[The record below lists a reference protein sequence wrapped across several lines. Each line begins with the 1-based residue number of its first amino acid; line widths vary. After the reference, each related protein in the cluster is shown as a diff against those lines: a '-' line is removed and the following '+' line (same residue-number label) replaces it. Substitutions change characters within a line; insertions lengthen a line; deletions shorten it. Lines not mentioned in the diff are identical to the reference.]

1 MIEWDKLLAEV
12 LEDPVFANIKTV
24 QHRAT
29 SSDRLVRSFEEI
41 LEFVEKNDRLPSPDG
56 ALSEKGL
63 YARLEG
69 IRNDANKRDKCLPFD
84 RLNLL
89 STHKIK
95 TEEDDLAD
103 ILNDPIFDVAPEV
116 AAIFDVPEYMRKAA
130 EDKKQADYVGQH
142 KECKDFEKYEGL
154 FRSIHTDLR
163 LGLKKTVTFKT
174 EHLKQGGIF
183 IMSGRL
189 VYLAEMD
196 DQKMRKTGDYK
207 IDGRIR
213 CIYENGTESD
223 ILLQTLS
230 KNLYTDGYTVLDCS
244 QDDNEHLRASFAVT
258 DNDIASGYVY
268 ILKSHSIDP
277 EIANKKDLYKIG
289 FTTTS
294 VESRIANARN
304 EATYLF
310 ADVEIGASYKVYNI
324 KAVAFESALHQLFD
338 KVQLKLSAG
347 KATPKEWYV
356 VPFRIIDEAVTR
368 LIQGERI
375 GYDHHL
381 QRLILAK

>member
-1 MIEWDKLLAEV
+1 MLDWDKMLAEV
-12 LEDPVFANIKTV
+12 LEDPIFANIKPV

-41 LEFVEKNDRLPSPDG
+41 LEFVEKNNRMPSSDG
-56 ALSEKGL
+56 PLSEKGL
-63 YARLEG
+63 CARLAS
-69 IRNDANKRDKCLPFD
+69 IKSDSVKREKCLAYD

-89 STHKIK
+89 DDCTVNM
-95 TEEDDLAD
+95 EDDDLAN
-103 ILNDPIFDVAPEV
+103 ILRDPIFNISPEV
-116 AAIFDVPEYMRKAA
+116 AAIFDIPEYMKKAS
-130 EDKKQADYVGQH
+130 EDKRQAEYVGQH
-142 KECKDFEKYEGL
+142 KECADFEQFESMFK
-154 FRSIHTDLR
+154 SIHSDLR

-196 DQKMRKTGDYK
+196 DQKMKKNGDYK

-244 QDDNEHLRASFAVT
+244 LDADEHLRTSFAIT
-258 DNDIASGYVY
+258 DIDVASGYIY
-268 ILKSHSIDP
+268 ILRSLSDDP

-294 VESRIANARN
+294 VETRIANAKN

-310 ADVEIGASYKVYNI
+310 ADVEIVASYKVYNI
-324 KAVAFESALHQLFD
+324 KAVAFETALHHLFD
-338 KVQLKLSAG
+338 NVQLQLTAG
-347 KATPKEWYV
+347 KAAPKEWYI
-356 VPFRIIDEAVTR
+356 VPLSVIDEAITR
-368 LIQGERI
+368 LIQGERV

-381 QRLILAK
+381 QRLIVES

>member
-12 LEDPVFANIKTV
+12 LEDPVFANIKAV

-142 KECKDFEKYEGL
+142 KECKDFEKFEGL

-196 DQKMRKTGDYK
+196 DQKMKKNGDYK

-244 QDDNEHLRASFAVT
+244 LDADEHLRTSFAIT
-258 DNDIASGYVY
+258 DIDVASGYIY
-268 ILKSHSIDP
+268 ILRSLSDDP

-294 VESRIANARN
+294 VETRIANAKN

-310 ADVEIGASYKVYNI
+310 ADVEIVASYKVYNI
-324 KAVAFESALHQLFD
+324 KAVAFETALHQLFD
-338 KVQLKLSAG
+338 KVQLQFAIDG
-347 KATPKEWYV
+347 AIPKEWYV
-356 VPFRIIDEAVTR
+356 VPLTVIDEAISR

-375 GYDHHL
+375 GYDHNL
-381 QRLILAK
+381 QRIILAK